1 MVFNQLYKI
10 IKREFCRISM
20 MTAGIHSTS
29 LIPLTNAVCKIA
41 QVTAWGFG
49 REGELE
55 VKGSLFLNKKIIRN
69 PSDWK

>member
-1 MVFNQLYKI
+1 
-10 IKREFCRISM
+10 M

-41 QVTAWGFG
+41 QVTTWGFG